1 MVIANVTTF
10 WNALI
15 TVFLRCLAALGITVP
30 SKVPSRA
37 PVTAAPRPKDAG
49 PGLAEAPSIPRMCEP
64 LPDRL
69 LPPTMKQRIRAESHG
84 ASPTVRHPAAAI
96 ADAGPAMRTAPEDPA
111 PSAPRY
117 APALCA

>member
-30 SKVPSRA
+30 SEVPCGA
-37 PVTAAPRPKDAG
+37 PLTAAPRPDEAD
-49 PGLAEAPSIPRMCEP
+49 LDLVAPSIPRLCEP

-84 ASPTVRHPAAAI
+84 ASPTVRNPAAAI
-96 ADAGPAMRTAPEDPA
+96 AGAGPAMRTAPEDPA
-111 PSAPRY
+111 PSVPRY
-117 APALCA
+117 AWALCA